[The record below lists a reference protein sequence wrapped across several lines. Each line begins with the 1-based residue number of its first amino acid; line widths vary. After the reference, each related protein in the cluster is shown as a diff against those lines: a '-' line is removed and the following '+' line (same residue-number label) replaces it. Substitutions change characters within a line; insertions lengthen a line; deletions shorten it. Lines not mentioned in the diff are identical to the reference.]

1 MYLNIGIY
9 YADFSSLI
17 PRLYR
22 LEKCE
27 WGQLANLLTLS
38 ARGRL
43 YTSEYDVCRR
53 QILTSKDGLRT
64 ERIGTFKIAVDP

>member
-1 MYLNIGIY
+1 MYSNIVTY

-22 LEKCE
+22 HGKCE

-38 ARGRL
+38 ARDRV

-64 ERIGTFKIAVDP
+64 ERIETFKMVVDP